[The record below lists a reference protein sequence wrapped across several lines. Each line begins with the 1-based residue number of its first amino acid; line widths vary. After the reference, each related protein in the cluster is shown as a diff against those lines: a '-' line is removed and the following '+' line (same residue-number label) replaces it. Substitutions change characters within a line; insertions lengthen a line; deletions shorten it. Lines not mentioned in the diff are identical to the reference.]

1 MLKDAGVLDPRP
13 RREGSLVGREQ
24 ELTLFEQALA
34 RLAHGSSQVIEVTGD
49 PGIGKTRLLAELGRL
64 AAGHGFPVLH
74 GQAQQGGERIP
85 FYALVDA
92 LDDHVAGL
100 SHGGDLDVLGAVFP
114 SLSSSGRDG
123 ATTGLERYRVFRAVR
138 TLLES
143 LASPG
148 LAVLL
153 DDLQWADE
161 DTTGLLA
168 QLLRHPPR
176 RPVLLAFAYRWRQA
190 PARLRAAVTAARAD
204 RPPLC
209 LRLGPLSAAEAEA
222 MLAGQGS
229 PAWRRDLYLATGGN
243 PFYLDALAR
252 SGWQP
257 QTRDADGDPAY
268 GGLAS
273 EKLPS
278 AVTAAL
284 LAEIGALSRDG
295 QLAARS
301 AAVIGDPFCVLSVGE
316 VSGLNQE
323 RAAASVAELAAADLI
338 RPIGSTRLFSFRH
351 ALVRSVTYEN
361 ANPAWRV
368 GAHGR
373 AAAALRDCGAP
384 LTAQAHHIERAAE
397 FGDLA
402 AVGLLAEAASTVQV
416 QAPATAAEWLRAAL
430 RLFPESAGPQRRT
443 TLLFRLAFALG
454 ASGHPGESRDT
465 LRAALRRTGARRHDE
480 WIEAVAF
487 CAHMERQLGRYAEG
501 QSLLLAELAALP
513 EQATV
518 LAAALKFQLGC
529 TELAHGDH
537 AASRRWALDALVAIG
552 QADAPGL
559 QTAVLGLLATTDATC
574 GDIPNAVA
582 HLTGAAALLD
592 GMLDGELKRRL
603 DAAAWVGWSE
613 LLLER
618 PVRALRHLDRGL
630 ALVHDNDQVLAVV
643 PLLIGRVLALR
654 ATGRLAEACTAAD
667 EAVEAATLSGSGEQ
681 QAAAQALRAS
691 LAAWTGDLE
700 AARTAA
706 AAAAERLP
714 GLSPG
719 WLAALATRTLADA
732 RLAMDDAEGCLALA
746 ASGTGAGRPEVADWA
761 RAGWYELLTRAELAA
776 GRPQAAARW
785 AEAAADSGRCANLPG
800 RRGLALLARAEGLA
814 STDPRAAHDLAVAA
828 CDALSAGDMTLDAAR
843 ATLAVAAALAACGEP
858 DRACAEAK
866 AAQSAFQASGARALA
881 RSAAGLRRRIAA
893 SGPRSRGT
901 GGRGATA
908 GPGTRATLTR
918 REQQV
923 ASLVSDGLTNR
934 AIAERLHVTD
944 KTIEMHLANI
954 FAKLGVSTRTQA
966 AATLI
971 RAERT

>member
-123 ATTGLERYRVFRAVR
+123 ETTGLERYRVFRAVR

-161 DTTGLLA
+161 DTAGLLA

-190 PARLRAAVTAARAD
+190 PARLRAAATAARAD

-257 QTRDADGDPAY
+257 QPRDADGDPAY
-268 GGLAS
+268 SGLAS

-284 LAEIGALSRDG
+284 LAETGALSRDG

-402 AVGLLAEAASTVQV
+402 AVGLLAEAASTVQA

-430 RLFPESAGPQRRT
+430 RLFPESAGPQQRA

-465 LRAALRRTGARRHDE
+465 LRAALRRTGARRHDKR
-480 WIEAVAF
+480 IEAVAF

-552 QADAPGL
+552 QADAAGL
-559 QTAVLGLLATTDATC
+559 QAAVLALLATTDATC

-582 HLTGAAALLD
+582 HLIGAAALLD
-592 GMLDGELKRRL
+592 GMLDGELERRL

-618 PVRALRHLDRGL
+618 PVPALRHLDRGL

-866 AAQSAFQASGARALA
+866 AAQSAFQACGARALA

-954 FAKLGVSTRTQA
+954 FAKLGGSTRTQA

>member
-123 ATTGLERYRVFRAVR
+123 ETTGLERYRVFRAVR

-257 QTRDADGDPAY
+257 QPRDADGDPAY
-268 GGLAS
+268 SGLAS

-284 LAEIGALSRDG
+284 LAETGALSRDG

-301 AAVIGDPFCVLSVGE
+301 AAVIGDPFCILSVGE

-402 AVGLLAEAASTVQV
+402 AVGLLAEAASTVQA

-465 LRAALRRTGARRHDE
+465 LRAALRRTGARRHDKR
-480 WIEAVAF
+480 IEAVAF

-552 QADAPGL
+552 QADAVGL
-559 QTAVLGLLATTDATC
+559 QAAVLGLLATTSATC

-630 ALVHDNDQVLAVV
+630 ALVHDNDQVLAVA

-681 QAAAQALRAS
+681 QAAAQAQRAS

-828 CDALSAGDMTLDAAR
+828 CDALSAGDMALDAAR

-866 AAQSAFQASGARALA
+866 AAQLALQACGARALA